1 MNIKNIVYGL
11 ANKVYIRDRDSL
23 IVNYIDKAF
32 KYFSNIY
39 AKFTGTVDF
48 TDANV
53 IGLDLNVTA
62 GVSAIQGDF
71 IDNTDPQNPIIE
83 GVENVLKQCK
93 NDTGVPMPKGTPVK
107 VTGVHGELPKI
118 EIATASSNH
127 VPSGSGVNEIFGIVY
142 ENISGHGAGPVLI
155 YGSIKD
161 INTNA
166 YNVGDFLY
174 VSPTGTLVNTPPAIP
189 HERIC
194 IGLVIKKNETEGVI
208 CVRTSQPV
216 HLNDIVG
223 FDVNNLNVNDVIGY
237 ATNKFVNYKVA
248 EIFPQRLTGTQVDV
262 LTGVTEG
269 YLVYVTDTSGLVA
282 NSKGW

>member
-1 MNIKNIVYGL
+1 MNIKNIVYGI

-23 IVNYIDKAF
+23 IINYIDKAF

-53 IGLDLNVTA
+53 VGLDLNVTA
-62 GVSAIQGDF
+62 GVNAVQGDF

-93 NDTGVPMPKGTPVK
+93 NDSGAPIPKGTPVK
-107 VTGVHGELPKI
+107 VTGVQGELPKI
-118 EIATASSNH
+118 QIAAASNTH
-127 VPSGSGVNEIFGIVY
+127 VPSGSGSNEIFGIAY
-142 ENISGHGAGPVLI
+142 ENISTNAAGPILI
-155 YGSIKD
+155 YGSIKNL
-161 INTNA
+161 NTNA

-174 VSPTGTLVNTPPAIP
+174 VSPTGTLVNTPPAVP
-189 HERIC
+189 YERIC
-194 IGLVIKKNETEGVI
+194 IALVVKKNATEGVI
-208 CVRTSQPV
+208 CVRTVQPT

-223 FDVNNLNVNDVIGY
+223 FDVANLNVNDVIGY
-237 ATNKFVNYKVA
+237 STNKFVNYKVGN
-248 EIFPQRLTGTQVDV
+248 IFPQRLTGTQVDSLV
-262 LTGVTEG
+262 GTTEG
-269 YLVYVTDTSGLVA
+269 YMVYVTDTSGTVA